1 MARFKKCN
9 IRVNK
14 SFVKR
19 EIIYKFG
26 SINEYCK
33 KSGFSRMRFWNILNT
48 PHLTENVECLQKLA
62 KDLDLSIKE
71 ILM

>member
-1 MARFKKCN
+1 MARFQKCD

-33 KSGFSRMRFWNILNT
+33 KSGISRMRFWQILNT
-48 PHLTENVECLQKLA
+48 PHLTEDVECLQKLA
-62 KDLDLSIKE
+62 KDLGLSIKE

>member
-1 MARFKKCN
+1 MARFQKCD

-33 KSGFSRMRFWNILNT
+33 KSNISRMRFWQILNT
-48 PHLTENVECLQKLA
+48 PHLTEDVECLQKLA
-62 KDLDLSIKE
+62 KDLGLSIKE